1 MAAPFSPAYSGL
13 ISVDRR
19 SRRFRTL
26 RAGFEQSRAGP
37 KETAMRIRKAFSLVL
52 LPAALLPGLT
62 ARAAPDDTSRSI
74 AVDAAVSA
82 APTPAPSPPVA
93 LANGAASAPA
103 AIAALPA
110 TGAATAHDDSF
121 GAAMTPD
128 QLDAHRGGDALIGQN
143 YLTGAVSDN
152 VANRISTGSNSIADG
167 SFANSSGLPTV
178 IQNTGANVLI
188 QNATVLNVRF
198 GN

>member
-1 MAAPFSPAYSGL
+1 M
-13 ISVDRR
+13 
-19 SRRFRTL
+19 
-26 RAGFEQSRAGP
+26 
-37 KETAMRIRKAFSLVL
+37 L

-62 ARAAPDDTSRSI
+62 ARAAPDDTSRAI
-74 AVDAAVSA
+74 TVDAAV
-82 APTPAPSPPVA
+82 
-93 LANGAASAPA
+93 GAASTLAPSTAAAPANAAAPAAAAPAAA
-103 AIAALPA
+103 AIAATPA
-110 TGAATAHDDSF
+110 TGAAAAHDASF
-121 GAAMTPD
+121 GVAMSPD
-128 QLDAHRGGDALIGQN
+128 QLDEHRGGDALIGQN